1 MKENVRTTHCV
12 PYGNPVTT
20 AGPNARAVFTA
31 PPVKYIDQL
40 EEGISRGQ
48 GRNNLIFHISQTKRV
63 SPIPTFDV
71 PWKRALVAK

>member
-48 GRNNLIFHISQTKRV
+48 GRNTSNFSHFTNEESKPDPNL
-63 SPIPTFDV
+63 
-71 PWKRALVAK
+71 

>member
-1 MKENVRTTHCV
+1 MHTTHCV

-40 EEGISRGQ
+40 EEEINPGRGRGVLNFVQ
-48 GRNNLIFHISQTKRV
+48 FTNEEGEPDPDL
-63 SPIPTFDV
+63 
-71 PWKRALVAK
+71 